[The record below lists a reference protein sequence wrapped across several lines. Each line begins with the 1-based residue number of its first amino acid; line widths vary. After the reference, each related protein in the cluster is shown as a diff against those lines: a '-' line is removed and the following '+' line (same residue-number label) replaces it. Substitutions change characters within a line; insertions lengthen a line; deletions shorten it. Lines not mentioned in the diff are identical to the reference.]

1 MRIHKNRSCTECA
14 CLPIAIFCRFF
25 KDELSET
32 TQSYLAKCQPRVS
45 FGDANKLRATN
56 FKMDKDLSNFNEYNT
71 THDSQYTPHIIS
83 SKPKAVENPMKSSL
97 QYGDQDKSENP
108 ISDYRD
114 HFLGHDA
121 LLTKPKRAANKHLT
135 EGSSTFLGDERLSHF
150 ETSSAEQFRGLRLP
164 RITPFPR
171 VRCLFVFLIICCNS
185 EILVKKFGLKHV
197 YSPADF
203 IA

>member
-32 TQSYLAKCQPRVS
+32 TQSYPAKCQPRVS

-56 FKMDKDLSNFNEYNT
+56 FKMDKDLSKFNEYNT

-114 HFLGHDA
+114 NFLRHDA

-171 VRCLFVFLIICCNS
+171 VWCLFVFLIIC
-185 EILVKKFGLKHV
+185 
-197 YSPADF
+197 
-203 IA
+203 